1 MRKLHLL
8 SLFVLF
14 AAVCAFG
21 TEVGPNQGFNR
32 KVSFDNYD
40 QGVSYS
46 ITASPQSGWH
56 FIDSDTR
63 THNNWKLRTQS
74 SSVANASV
82 SVDGY
87 KR

>member
-8 SLFVLF
+8 SLAVLF

-21 TEVGPNQGFNR
+21 TEVGPSQGFNK
-32 KVSFDNYD
+32 KVSFGNYD
-40 QGVSYS
+40 HGVTYS
-46 ITASPQSGWH
+46 ITATPQSGWH
-56 FIDSDTR
+56 FIDEDTR
-63 THNNWKLRTQS
+63 THNNWKLGTQS
-74 SSVANASV
+74 PSMANASV